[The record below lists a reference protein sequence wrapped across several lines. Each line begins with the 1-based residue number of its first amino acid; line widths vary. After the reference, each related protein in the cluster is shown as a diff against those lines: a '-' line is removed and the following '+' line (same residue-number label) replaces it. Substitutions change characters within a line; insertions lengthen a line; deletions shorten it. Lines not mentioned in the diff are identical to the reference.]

1 VGEERYRETSTSSS
15 YKTVGE
21 AILPKVD
28 MARNGDV
35 CTSYKFI
42 KETNPERAKKVIQ
55 LSKLRKGDRKCQ
67 CVYELVLPIIK
78 TSRHN

>member
-1 VGEERYRETSTSSS
+1 MGEERYRETSTSSS

-28 MARNGDV
+28 TARNGDV

-42 KETNPERAKKVIQ
+42 KEALKE
-55 LSKLRKGDRKCQ
+55 KLKL
-67 CVYELVLPIIK
+67 E
-78 TSRHN
+78 

>member
-1 VGEERYRETSTSSS
+1 MGEERYRETSTSSS

-42 KETNPERAKKVIQ
+42 KEKAKK
-55 LSKLRKGDRKCQ
+55 
-67 CVYELVLPIIK
+67 YF
-78 TSRHN
+78 